1 MTTIRQKRYAEL
13 LFEELSSLITLE
25 ASDPR
30 LATITITAVE
40 VSPDLRSA
48 KVFYLDDS
56 ERTVPE
62 VLAGLEH
69 AQSFLRREL
78 ALRLMLRYVP
88 ELHFHED
95 VIEKK
100 ARRIDALLQK
110 IHEEEEQETNHENP
124 GTKNPAG

>member
-1 MTTIRQKRYAEL
+1 MTSIRQKRYSEM

-25 ASDPR
+25 AADPR

-56 ERTVPE
+56 ERTKQAV
-62 VLAGLEH
+62 AADLEH

-78 ALRLMLRYVP
+78 ALRLTLRYVP
-88 ELHFHED
+88 ELYFHED
-95 VIEKK
+95 LLEKE
-100 ARRIDALLQK
+100 ARRLDLLLQQ
-110 IHEEEEQETNHENP
+110 IHEEEER
-124 GTKNPAG
+124 KSRS